1 MLMPSAHVIRNEVS
15 QRSKAICALD
25 ARCRWAVTGTPIQ
38 NQLNDLVT
46 LLKFIRAYPY
56 HEKRKFEEDITRLL
70 KEEDP
75 DQEGVARLQR
85 LSSCLLLRR
94 PKRTIQLPRRYDKE
108 CPVDFTGLEREKY
121 NELKNRAIVSIN
133 AALQQGTDMNRSGM
147 YVNMLQQIESLRLF
161 CDLGLNYHTRHEAMA
176 PTMGHS
182 SDMAAW
188 ASIAQQAFISH
199 LEMGPVYC
207 SLCQSSLSLTDM
219 ENPVDD
225 GVQLKKPLFSRCLRY
240 VCAECASNLSRN
252 GRAFQC
258 EHSNACPAVPVSN
271 SIYSLEDVHNEIP
284 EPQKLS
290 DRFPSKVVA
299 LVSDIETQ
307 PVDVKW

>member
-1 MLMPSAHVIRNEVS
+1 
-15 QRSKAICALD
+15 
-25 ARCRWAVTGTPIQ
+25 
-38 NQLNDLVT
+38 VT

-56 HEKRKFEEDITRLL
+56 HEKRQFEEDITRLL
-70 KEEDP
+70 KEGDP

-108 CPVDFTGLEREKY
+108 CLIEFTSLEREKY

-133 AALQQGTDMNRSGM
+133 AALQQGTDVNRSGM

-161 CDLGLNYHTRHEAMA
+161 CDLGLHYHTRHEAMP
-176 PTMGHS
+176 PTTGLS
-182 SDMAAW
+182 SEVVEW
-188 ASIAQQAFISH
+188 TSIAQQTFNSH
-199 LEMGPVYC
+199 LEMGPVSC
-207 SLCQSSLSLTDM
+207 SICQSIQSLEDM
-219 ENPVDD
+219 ENLFDD

-252 GRAFQC
+252 GRTFQC
-258 EHSNACPAVPVSN
+258 QHSSACPAVPVST
-271 SIYSLEDVHNEIP
+271 SIYSLEDVHKEIS

-290 DRFPSKVVA
+290 DGFPSKVIA
-299 LVSDIETQ
+299 LVADIEAQ
-307 PVDVKW
+307 PADIKW